1 MDFRFSAE
9 ESAFRDEVREFIL
22 AEIPPEIRWQDR
34 VVYKD
39 DLWPAVLE
47 ARRKVAQR
55 GWTTMHWP
63 SEHGG
68 QDCSPVLHMLFRE
81 EMAYWGVPEAI
92 SFDDGPNLIGP
103 AIIEHGSE
111 QLKSS
116 HLPSIANADTFWCQG
131 YTEPGGGSDLA
142 SVRTTAVQDG
152 DRFIVSGQKD
162 YVGGAARADWIHILA
177 RTNPDAPRHRDVS
190 YFVINMNSPKI
201 TLRALDEV
209 DGRSG
214 MLNEVFFNDL
224 EAPEECMVGER
235 GMGWYVAVS
244 VLNRQRV
251 GIEMV
256 GRARALLD
264 DLAAY
269 TRETASG
276 DKALFDL
283 PHVRS
288 KLGEMAMSIEA
299 CRVAA
304 YRVAWLQ
311 KEGLDSSH
319 EASMSRLLS
328 SEMWRQFTGDATQVL
343 GLYGSLEPGS
353 RAAPLMGR
361 LEEAFISSVAATLH
375 LGTSEMQRTIIA
387 QRGLGMP
394 RE

>member
-9 ESAFRDEVREFIL
+9 EAAFRDEVREFIL
-22 AEIPPEIRWQDR
+22 TEIPPEIRWQDST
-34 VVYKD
+34 VYND
-39 DLWPAVLE
+39 DLWPTVLE
-47 ARRKVAQR
+47 TRKKVAR
-55 GWTTMHWP
+55 KGWMTMHWP

-68 QDCSPVLHMLFRE
+68 QDCSPIVHMLFRE

-103 AIIEHGSE
+103 AIIQYGSDD
-111 QLKSS
+111 LKSA
-116 HLPSIANADTFWCQG
+116 HLPAIASADTFWCQG

-142 SVRTTAVQDG
+142 SVRTTAVQNG
-152 DRFIVSGQKD
+152 DRFVVSGQKD
-162 YVGGAARADWIHILA
+162 YVGGGARADWIHILA

-190 YFVINMNSPKI
+190 YFVINMHSSNIS
-201 TLRALDEV
+201 LRALDEV

-214 MLNEVFFNDL
+214 MLNEVFFDDL
-224 EAPEECMVGER
+224 EVPAGNLVGEKDT
-235 GMGWYVAVS
+235 GWYVAVS

-251 GIEMV
+251 GIELV
-256 GRARALLD
+256 GRARGLLD

-269 TRETASG
+269 AKEPGSDG
-276 DKALFDL
+276 KALIDN

-288 KLGEMAMSIEA
+288 KLGEMSMGIEA

-304 YRVAWLQ
+304 YRVAWMQ
-311 KEGLDSSH
+311 HEGQDSDH

-328 SEMWRQFTGDATQVL
+328 AEMWRRFTDDALRVV

-361 LEEAFISSVAATLH
+361 LEQAYVSSVASTLH

>member
-9 ESAFRDEVREFIL
+9 EAAFRDEVREFIL

-34 VVYKD
+34 TVYND
-39 DLWPAVLE
+39 DLWPTVLE
-47 ARRKVAQR
+47 ARKKVAR
-55 GWTTMHWP
+55 KGWMTMHWP

-68 QDCSPVLHMLFRE
+68 QDCSPIVQMLYRE
-81 EMAYWGVPEAI
+81 EMAYRGVPEAI

-103 AIIEHGSE
+103 ALIQFGSE
-111 QLKSS
+111 SLKSA
-116 HLPSIANADTFWCQG
+116 HLPSIASADTFWCQG

-152 DRFIVSGQKD
+152 DRYIVSGQKD
-162 YVGGAARADWIHILA
+162 YVGGGARADWIHILA
-177 RTNPDAPRHRDVS
+177 RTNPAAPRHRDIS
-190 YFVINMNSPKI
+190 YFVINMDSSNIS
-201 TLRALDEV
+201 LRALDEV

-214 MLNEVFFNDL
+214 MLNEVFFDDL
-224 EAPEECMVGER
+224 EVPAECLVGEKD
-235 GMGWYVAVS
+235 MGWYIAVS

-251 GIEMV
+251 GIELV

-269 TRETASG
+269 TKEPVG
-276 DKALFDL
+276 GGKAPIDN

-288 KLGEMAMSIEA
+288 KLGEMSMGIEA

-311 KEGLDSSH
+311 HEGLDSSH

-328 SEMWRQFTGDATQVL
+328 AEMWRKFTDDALKVV

-353 RAAPLMGR
+353 SAAPLMGR
-361 LEEAFISSVAATLH
+361 LEQAYVSSVATTLH
-375 LGTSEMQRTIIA
+375 MGSSEMQRTIIA
-387 QRGLGMP
+387 RRGLGMP

>member
-1 MDFRFSAE
+1 MDFRLNAE
-9 ESAFRDEVREFIL
+9 EAAFRDEVREFIL
-22 AEIPPEIRWQDR
+22 AEIPPEIRWHDTT
-34 VVYKD
+34 VYND
-39 DLWPAVLE
+39 DLWPTVL
-47 ARRKVAQR
+47 ATRKKVAGK
-55 GWTTMHWP
+55 GWMTMHWP

-68 QDCSPVLHMLFRE
+68 RDCPPIVHMLFRE

-103 AIIEHGSE
+103 ALIQYGSE
-111 QLKSS
+111 QQQSA
-116 HLPSIANADTFWCQG
+116 HLPSIASADTFWCQG

-142 SVRTTAVQDG
+142 SVRTTAVQNG
-152 DRFIVSGQKD
+152 DRYVISGQKD
-162 YVGGAARADWIHILA
+162 YVGGGARADWIHILA

-190 YFVINMNSPKI
+190 YFIVNMDSSNIS
-201 TLRALDEV
+201 LRALDEV

-214 MLNEVFFNDL
+214 MLNEVFFDDL
-224 EAPEECMVGER
+224 EAPAEWLIGEKD
-235 GMGWYVAVS
+235 MGWYIAVS

-251 GIEMV
+251 GIELV

-269 TRETASG
+269 AREPVG
-276 DKALFDL
+276 NGKALIDN

-288 KLGEMAMSIEA
+288 KLGEMSMGIEA

-311 KEGLDSSH
+311 QEGQDSDH

-328 SEMWRQFTGDATQVL
+328 AEMWRNFTDDALKIL

-361 LEEAFISSVAATLH
+361 LEEAYVSSVASTLH
-375 LGTSEMQRTIIA
+375 MGSSEMQRTIIA